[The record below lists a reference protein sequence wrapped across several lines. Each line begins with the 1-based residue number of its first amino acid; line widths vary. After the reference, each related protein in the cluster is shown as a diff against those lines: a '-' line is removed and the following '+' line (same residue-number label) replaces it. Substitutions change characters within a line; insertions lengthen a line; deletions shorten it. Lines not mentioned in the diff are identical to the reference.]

1 MTRSVTASRGKIGYQ
16 MKFDCLLIDL
26 DDTILDFHKAERI
39 GLQNTLRHFGVEPT
53 EETVA
58 LYLQINA
65 AHWRA
70 LEQGKMTRKQVNE
83 GRFEELFRQ
92 LGKEVDGAVCAAYYL
107 SQLALTHDYLPGA
120 LEAVQRL
127 SQKYRLFIASNG
139 NAAVQ
144 TPRMANSG
152 LNTYIEKAFV
162 SESLGANKPSKAF
175 FDLCFAQ
182 IPDFD
187 PAKAIMVGDSLTSD
201 IQGGMNAGLRTCW
214 FNPAGK
220 SNNSGIA
227 PDYEIEALSELEAL
241 LEAL

>member
-1 MTRSVTASRGKIGYQ
+1 MIEYV
-16 MKFDCLLIDL
+16 FLDL

-39 GLQNTLRHFGVEPT
+39 GLENTFRHFGLEPT
-53 EETVA
+53 EETIA

-83 GRFEELFRQ
+83 GRFEVLFRE
-92 LGKEVDGAVCAAYYL
+92 LGREVNGAACAAYYL

-120 LEAVQRL
+120 EEVVQRL
-127 SQKYRLFIASNG
+127 SKRYRLFIASNG
-139 NAAVQ
+139 NASVQ

-152 LNTYIEKAFV
+152 LHDYIEKAFV
-162 SESLGANKPSKAF
+162 SEALGVNKPAKEF

-182 IPDFD
+182 IPGFD
-187 PAKAIMVGDSLTSD
+187 PDKAIMVGDSLTSD
-201 IQGGMNAGLRTCW
+201 IQGGINAGLRTCW
-214 FNPAGK
+214 FNPTGK
-220 SNNSGIA
+220 ANNTGIQ